1 MGSIGV
7 SPGAARLHLV
17 DGVSVLR
24 PEHQVFAAITTQVWV
39 TWSRYTL
46 DDHIRIGELLNTR
59 AHQSHGPGNTR
70 SPPAASQRRGPCGP
84 GITARPRV

>member
-17 DGVSVLR
+17 DGVSLLR

-39 TWSRYTL
+39 TWSRYAPG
-46 DDHIRIGELLNTR
+46 DHTR
-59 AHQSHGPGNTR
+59 TGDS
-70 SPPAASQRRGPCGP
+70 
-84 GITARPRV
+84 